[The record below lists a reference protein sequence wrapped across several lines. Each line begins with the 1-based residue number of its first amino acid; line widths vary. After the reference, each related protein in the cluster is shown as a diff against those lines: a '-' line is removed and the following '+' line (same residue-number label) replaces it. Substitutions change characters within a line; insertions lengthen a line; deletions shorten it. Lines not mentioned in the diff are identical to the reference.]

1 MKAQVFFVSNKKIFV
16 VVLCGPTASG
26 KTDLGVRLAQRLD
39 GEILSADSMQIYK
52 GMNIASAKP
61 TEEEKGGIPHH
72 LMDFL
77 EPDKAYSV
85 ADYVEAA
92 HLRIED
98 IYARGK
104 LPLIVGGTGLYISS
118 LINNLKFDDTGSDS
132 DFRAEMRKY
141 AEENGNEALWERLR
155 QNDPKTA
162 EKLHPNNLN
171 RVIRALEVFHISGT
185 TISEAQEK
193 SRAEESPYKAYFL
206 MPDYPRE
213 ELYRRIDS
221 RVDKMLDMGLLE
233 EAREFF
239 THSDY
244 TTSSQAIGY
253 KELKPFI
260 DGEKT
265 LEECVLRLKQATR
278 NYAKRQLT
286 WFNKIEGLQR
296 VEVSGSV
303 SNEKVSQ
310 IALEISGARQGFYG
324 EIR

>member
-92 HLRIED
+92 HSCIED
-98 IYARGK
+98 IHARGK

-244 TTSSQAIGY
+244 ITSSQAIGY

-310 IALEISGARQGFYG
+310 IALEISGAQQGFYG

>member
-1 MKAQVFFVSNKKIFV
+1 MDSGNKKIFV
-16 VVLCGPTASG
+16 TVVCGPTASG
-26 KTDLGVRLAQRLD
+26 KTDMGVRLAQRLD
-39 GEILSADSMQIYK
+39 GEIVSADSMQIYK

-61 TEEEKGGIPHH
+61 TEREKGGIPHH

-77 EPDKAYSV
+77 EPSTAYSV
-85 ADYVEAA
+85 ADYVVEA
-92 HLRIED
+92 HSCISD
-98 IYARGK
+98 IHERGK

-132 DFRAEMRKY
+132 AFRAEMKRY
-141 AEENGNEALWERLR
+141 AEKNGNEALWERLR

-162 EKLHPNNLN
+162 AKLHPNNLN

-193 SRAEESPYKAYFL
+193 SRAEKSPYEAFFL
-206 MPDYPRE
+206 MPDYSRE
-213 ELYRRIDS
+213 ELYRRIDG
-221 RVDKMLDMGLLE
+221 RVDKMLEMGLLE

-239 THSDY
+239 THDDY
-244 TTSSQAIGY
+244 ITSSQAIGY

-260 DGEKT
+260 YGEKP

-286 WFNKIEGLQR
+286 WFNKLEGLHR
-296 VEVSGSV
+296 V
-303 SNEKVSQ
+303 
-310 IALEISGARQGFYG
+310 EISGSLGDETVS
-324 EIR
+324 EIADKISKAYEFFMAAG

>member
-1 MKAQVFFVSNKKIFV
+1 MDKKKIFV

-26 KTDLGVRLAQRLD
+26 KTDLGVRLAQRLE

-52 GMNIASAKP
+52 GMEIASAKP
-61 TEEEKGGIPHH
+61 TEDEKGGIPHH
-72 LMDFL
+72 MMDFL

-92 HLRIED
+92 HSCIED
-98 IYARGK
+98 IHARGK

-132 DFRAEMRKY
+132 AFRAEMKQY
-141 AEENGNEALWERLR
+141 AKEHGNQALWERLR
-155 QNDPKTA
+155 QNDPKA
-162 EKLHPNNLN
+162 AAKLHPNNLN

-185 TISEAQEK
+185 TISEAQER
-193 SRAEESPYKAYFL
+193 SRAEESPYETYSL
-206 MPDYPRE
+206 MPDYSRE
-213 ELYRRIDS
+213 ELYGRIDK
-221 RVDKMLDMGLLE
+221 RVDKMLEMGLLE

-239 THSDY
+239 THHDY
-244 TTSSQAIGY
+244 ITSSQAIGY

-260 DGEKT
+260 DGEKP

-286 WFNKIEGLQR
+286 WFNKLEGLHR

-303 SNEKVSQ
+303 SDERVSQ
-310 IALEISGARQGFYG
+310 IALEIGAAFTAKSDKL
-324 EIR
+324 